1 MDNHAT
7 TNRDPSHELPERR
20 RSARDLVLAGVAVGG
35 DKQFA
40 VDELQLVYRE
50 PAVAVA
56 PQGDVLD
63 HRQGDVALSSTPQA
77 LVIRVEAG
85 ETETANYEDVVAGH
99 LERFGERDELHM
111 VWERAGHTPGG

>member
-7 TNRDPSHELPERR
+7 TNPDPSHELPERR

-50 PAVAVA
+50 PAVAVTT
-56 PQGDVLD
+56 QGGVLE
-63 HRQGDVALSSTPQA
+63 HRQGEAPPTTSRAIILDRCGHYLAEEAPEKTLSVP
-77 LVIRVEAG
+77 
-85 ETETANYEDVVAGH
+85 TEFLAPYAAED
-99 LERFGERDELHM
+99 L
-111 VWERAGHTPGG
+111 